1 MGTGRGQACGRAP
14 GRADPEGEL
23 RHAHTHSRATKRI
36 HCECPSFTRHSLT
49 RWTNSTIYRRT
60 KTAVNF
66 AKSILRCRLQQE
78 FTTPS
83 CGRIGVCMRVFHA
96 RKISIECSSIVA
108 WVPSEFVTATG
119 KFGWHPG

>member
-1 MGTGRGQACGRAP
+1 MPMPTPGLQKEFTGEM
-14 GRADPEGEL
+14 DKHL
-23 RHAHTHSRATKRI
+23 LSFI
-36 HCECPSFTRHSLT
+36 IECPSFTRHSLT

-108 WVPSEFVTATG
+108 WVPSESVTATG